1 MTNDDESLRFAAS
14 PGAARALSLRA
25 ARPQLAGA
33 LENDTPDA
41 TRGCRA
47 DGPQSQARCGL
58 AVTTAAHEA
67 DHPATTS
74 AATH

>member
-1 MTNDDESLRFAAS
+1 MTNDTHPLRSAAP
-14 PGAARALSLRA
+14 PGAARAPTLRA
-25 ARPQLAGA
+25 AQTR
-33 LENDTPDA
+33 LEGQMWNDTPDA